1 MRPALNERRIFPL
14 FALSPGA
21 ASISQA
27 RPSIVKRAAGPCST
41 KRSAQALPLKAIK
54 TSGAQMIARTPKS
67 KESSPTAPD
76 TQDGGARR
84 LSRRNLFGAGAGA
97 AAAIVAGPG
106 LAQEGDNLPPSIP
119 EWQREPGDETLSQP
133 YGKPS
138 KFEAN
143 VVRRY
148 REGLPE
154 PPTRLSSFS
163 LTPLQNLRGIIT
175 PNGLHYERHHGGI
188 PTIDPS
194 EHRLMVHGLVERP
207 LIFSM
212 NDITRFP
219 SVSRIHFLECSGN
232 TQNWGAPRSEQTV
245 QDTHGLLS
253 CSEWT
258 GVPLATVL
266 GEAGVKPQAKWMLA
280 EGADAAAMTRSI
292 PIEKAL
298 DDALLA
304 YAQNGERLRPE
315 QGYPLRLLLPGYEG
329 NTSVKWLR
337 RLKLGAEPFQTREE
351 TSKYTLLMPDGG
363 ARQFNFV
370 MEAKSVITFPSGG
383 ARLGAPGFY
392 EISGLAWSG
401 AGRVARVE
409 VSTDKGASWRDAALQ
424 EPVMSKCLTRFRAP
438 WDWDGAPST
447 LASRV
452 TDETGYV
459 QPTHEALLKVRDVR
473 SYYHYNAIQSW
484 SVAAGGAVTNAG

>member
-1 MRPALNERRIFPL
+1 M
-14 FALSPGA
+14 SP
-21 ASISQA
+21 
-27 RPSIVKRAAGPCST
+27 
-41 KRSAQALPLKAIK
+41 
-54 TSGAQMIARTPKS
+54 RTP
-67 KESSPTAPD
+67 ESTAPSL
-76 TQDGGARR
+76 TAPEPQDGDARR
-84 LSRRNLFGAGAGA
+84 FTRRSLFGASAGA
-97 AAAIVAGPG
+97 AAAAIVSRTA
-106 LAQEGDNLPPSIP
+106 LAQEGDNLPPSVP
-119 EWQREPGDETLSQP
+119 EWQLEPGEETLSHP
-133 YGKPS
+133 YGRPS

-148 REGLPE
+148 RQGLPE

-163 LTPLQNLRGIIT
+163 LTPLQDLHGIIT
-175 PNGLHYERHHGGI
+175 PNGLHYERHHGGV

-207 LIFSM
+207 LIFTM
-212 NDITRFP
+212 EDVTRFP

-232 TQNWGAPRSEQTV
+232 TQNWGAPKPEQTA

-253 CSEWT
+253 CCEWT
-258 GVPLATVL
+258 GVPLVTVL
-266 GEAGVKPQAKWMLA
+266 GEAGVKPEAKWMLA

-329 NTSVKWLR
+329 NTNVKWLR

-351 TSKYTLLMPDGG
+351 TSKYSMLMPDGT
-363 ARQFNFV
+363 ARQFTFV

-383 ARLGAPGFY
+383 QLLREKGFY

-401 AGRVARVE
+401 RGQITRVD
-409 VSTDKGASWRDAALQ
+409 VSTDGGASWKEARLQ
-424 EPVMSKCLTRFRAP
+424 QPVLARCLTRFRLS
-438 WDWDGAPST
+438 WNWGGAPAQ
-447 LASRV
+447 LQSRTV
-452 TDETGYV
+452 DETGYV
-459 QPTHEALLKVRDVR
+459 
-473 SYYHYNAIQSW
+473 
-484 SVAAGGAVTNAG
+484 